1 MNNIRELKDEVSSL
15 NFESDELD
23 KYLKKYKSLEK
34 KINNFENNYNTLE
47 NNYLSIK
54 ENNNEVNKKNKSNSQ
69 NTYNIEKILKYTNN
83 LITKLNNINLD
94 NINIDELKEL
104 VNSYEEF
111 KKEETIYNEYINKLK
126 ITLQKVN

>member
-1 MNNIRELKDEVSSL
+1 MNNIKELKTEVQSL

-34 KINNFENNYNTLE
+34 KIDNFEKNYNSLE
-47 NNYLSIK
+47 TNYLSIK
-54 ENNNEVNKKNKSNSQ
+54 ENNNETHKKTKTNSQ
-69 NTYNIEKILKYTNN
+69 NSYNIDKTLKYTNN
-83 LITKLNNINLD
+83 LISKLNNTNLD

-104 VNSYEEF
+104 ISSYEEF
-111 KKEETIYNEYINKLK
+111 KNEENIYNDYISKLK